1 MKTNTEYKYKV
12 VSIEDPSK
20 EDYILRPES
29 SKIWEKKFLT
39 LEEALRC
46 YESFTDWGFADLTKV
61 VAILDSNGNRLVSK
75 EFHRPISYA

>member
-20 EDYILRPES
+20 ES
-29 SKIWEKKFLT
+29 SKTWEKKFLT

>member
-20 EDYILRPES
+20 ES
-29 SKIWEKKFLT
+29 SKTWEKKFPT

-46 YESFTDWGFADLTKV
+46 YETFTDWGFADLTKV
-61 VAILDSNGNRLVSK
+61 VAILDSEGNRLVSK